1 MSNNLPRHIM
11 IVADEVDFLEN
22 LSNFK
27 EFIGWCKKFR
37 INEVTIC
44 VHMVHPISAEVLNMV
59 ARKLGSDV
67 ALKIISENDTAEESS
82 SAAMVVNLIAGY
94 GGRAEITDV
103 VKKLAKLVEK
113 GEISPEEVKEKDIES
128 FLRIKESPD
137 LIVRAGEE
145 VPDFLIWQSIY
156 SELYF
161 MDVNW
166 KSFRYI
172 DFLRCLRNYQQR
184 ERRYGK

>member
-1 MSNNLPRHIM
+1 
-11 IVADEVDFLEN
+11 
-22 LSNFK
+22 
-27 EFIGWCKKFR
+27 
-37 INEVTIC
+37 
-44 VHMVHPISAEVLNMV
+44 
-59 ARKLGSDV
+59 
-67 ALKIISENDTAEESS
+67 
-82 SAAMVVNLIAGY
+82 MVVNLIAGY